1 MVSLATLRPASVLWK
16 LSEMMTV
23 LLESSPRNIRRPIG
37 PAQHCHLLSTV
48 LIFTGL
54 DVREVYGALL
64 VRVVQLVL
72 AGADVDRHLHVRVGL
87 EHFPSTWA

>member
-1 MVSLATLRPASVLWK
+1 MVISILYS
-16 LSEMMTV
+16 
-23 LLESSPRNIRRPIG
+23 
-37 PAQHCHLLSTV
+37 

-54 DVREVYGALL
+54 DVREVYGVLL

-87 EHFPSTWA
+87 EHFPSTWAY